1 MADVYSSTST
11 LSALVKAALDREIRS
26 ALRHSPV
33 WRSLADVRPLQVNMP
48 GSSVD
53 IYKYPD
59 LTVAKTPLNEITDP
73 EFVGLGNPVA
83 VTIPLNEYGNVT
95 NVTFKAGKTSFSDI
109 QPYQLSQIAWNMR
122 DTVDELVRDA
132 LSLGT
137 QVSYGGAAT
146 STVTVGAANTFNLT
160 SALIRKTVAN
170 MRASAVQGRIGEL
183 YQAFVHP
190 HVAHDLKAETGA
202 GGWNDAHKYA
212 APDLIWPGSL
222 GVYEGVLFVETGR
235 ARVRVNAGV
244 SSVVDVY
251 DTLILGK
258 EALAEAIGK
267 EFQGEVGVVADRLN
281 RQLPLG
287 WHGFGGWKV
296 FREEALTRIETN
308 SSIANNVS

>member
-33 WRSLADVRPLQVNMP
+33 WRSLADVRPRQVNMP
-48 GSSVD
+48 GTSVD

-59 LTVAKTPLNEITDP
+59 LGVAKTPLNEITDP

-109 QPYQLSQIAWNMR
+109 QPYQLSQVAWNMR

-132 LSLGT
+132 LSAGT
-137 QVSYGGAAT
+137 QVARAGGVAAT
-146 STVTVGAANTFNLT
+146 NLIEDANVIS
-160 SALIRKTVAN
+160 SALIRASVATL
-170 MRASAVQGRIGEL
+170 RASAVQGRIGEL
-183 YQAFVHP
+183 YQGFLHP
-190 HVAHDLKAETGA
+190 HVAHDLRAETGPFQET
-202 GGWNDAHKYA
+202 HKYA
-212 APDLIWPGSL
+212 APDVFWPATV
-222 GVYEGVLFVETGR
+222 GVYEGVAWVETGR
-235 ARVRVNAGV
+235 ARKRADAGGTNT
-244 SSVVDVY
+244 DVY
-251 DTLILGK
+251 DTLVVGK

-267 EFQGEVGVVADRLN
+267 EFQGEVGTIADRLN
-281 RQLPLG
+281 RQMPVG

-296 FREEALTRIETN
+296 FREEALYRIESASTLG
-308 SSIANNVS
+308 VVGVG